1 MFEFYARAFGISP
14 SIAKGDVQDNSKAME
29 ETLTTCLEPLAKS
42 IQTEINRKRNG
53 RAAVL
58 SGTYCMID
66 TKYVKHVDM
75 FDVSTQVDKE
85 FKYADVTLNTTRL
98 PIKAQKNI
106 QSKLKKG
113 QKRGKNLS
121 QLDVMRKNDNKK
133 MP

>member
-113 QKRGKNLS
+113 QKRGENLS